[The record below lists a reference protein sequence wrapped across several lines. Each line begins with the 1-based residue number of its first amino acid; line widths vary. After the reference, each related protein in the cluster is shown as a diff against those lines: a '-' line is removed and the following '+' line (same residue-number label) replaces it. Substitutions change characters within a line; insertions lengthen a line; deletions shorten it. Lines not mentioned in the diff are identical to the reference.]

1 MSSRAAQPRAAS
13 RRRSSAA
20 AAAAARRRAAKRRRR
35 GFLFLG
41 FLAAVAVAVVVF
53 DAPFRSAVR
62 DLSLPLAHE
71 AEIRQQAREKQ
82 LDPAL
87 IAGVIYAESKF
98 VDQTSSA
105 GALGLMQLMPETAT
119 FIAQRSGGS
128 AFTVEDLSTPE
139 VNIAYGSWYL
149 RYLLQHYGG
158 DEVRALAAYNG
169 GIGNVNRW
177 IAEAEAR
184 GESFGEDDIPFAETR
199 EYVDRVREAR
209 RRYAETYAHEL
220 GIR

>member
-1 MSSRAAQPRAAS
+1 MSPAAQAQV
-13 RRRSSAA
+13 
-20 AAAAARRRAAKRRRR
+20 ARRRAAARRAARRRR
-35 GFLFLG
+35 QVFLFVALLG
-41 FLAAVAVAVVVF
+41 SIALVVAVVG
-53 DAPFRSAVR
+53 PRFRTAVR
-62 DLSLPLAHE
+62 DFSLPLNHAS
-71 AEIRQQAREKQ
+71 EIRRQAAEKH

-105 GALGLMQLMPETAT
+105 GALGLMQLMPETAR
-119 FIAQRSGGS
+119 FIAQKSGGT
-128 AFTVEDLSTPE
+128 AFTIEDLSTPA

-149 RYLLQHYGG
+149 RWLLDHYDG
-158 DEVRALAAYNG
+158 DEMIALAAYNG

-177 IAEAEAR
+177 IAEAQAR
-184 GESFGEDDIPFAETR
+184 GDRFSEADIPFPETR

-209 RRYAETYAHEL
+209 ADYASTYPGEL

>member
-1 MSSRAAQPRAAS
+1 MSPAAQAAAVRRRRAAQQR
-13 RRRSSAA
+13 
-20 AAAAARRRAAKRRRR
+20 AAARRRRA
-35 GFLFLG
+35 FLG
-41 FLAAVAVAVVVF
+41 VALLGLVIAGIALLA
-53 DAPFRSAVR
+53 PLFRTAVR
-62 DLSLPLAHE
+62 DFSTLPLEHAD
-71 AEIRQQAREKQ
+71 EIRLQAREKN

-105 GALGLMQLMPETAT
+105 GALGLMQLMPETAQ
-119 FIAQRSGGS
+119 FIAQRSGGT
-128 AFTVEDLSTPE
+128 AFTIEDLSTPR

-149 RYLLQHYGG
+149 RYLLDHYDG

-169 GIGNVNRW
+169 GMGNVNEW

-184 GESFGEDDIPFAETR
+184 GDRFSEADIPFGETR
-199 EYVDRVREAR
+199 AYVDRVRQAR
-209 RRYAETYAHEL
+209 ADYAKTYPTEL

>member
-1 MSSRAAQPRAAS
+1 MSSRVAQPSSAG
-13 RRRSSAA
+13 RRRPSAA

-35 GFLFLG
+35 AFLFVAFLG
-41 FLAAVAVAVVVF
+41 AVAIGAAAL
-53 DAPFRSAVR
+53 APLFRTAVR

-71 AEIRQQAREKQ
+71 AEIREQARDKQ
-82 LDPAL
+82 LDPSL

-98 VDQTSSA
+98 VDQTSPV
-105 GALGLMQLMPETAT
+105 GALGLMQLMPDTAR
-119 FIAQRSGGS
+119 FIAERSGGT
-128 AFTVEDLSTPE
+128 AFTIEDLSTPE

-149 RYLLQHYGG
+149 RYLLQHYDG
-158 DEVRALAAYNG
+158 DEVKALAAYNG
-169 GIGNVNRW
+169 GIGNVEEW

-184 GESFGEDDIPFAETR
+184 GEAFHEDQIPFAETR

-209 RRYAETYAHEL
+209 RDYAVTYPDEL

>member
-1 MSSRAAQPRAAS
+1 MSPAAQAS
-13 RRRSSAA
+13 V
-20 AAAAARRRAAKRRRR
+20 ARRRAAARRAAQRRRR
-35 GFLFLG
+35 AFLLVALLG
-41 FLAAVAVAVVVF
+41 AIGVGVALVA
-53 DAPFRSAVR
+53 PLFRSAVR
-62 DLSLPLAHE
+62 DLSLPLNHAS
-71 AEIRQQAREKQ
+71 EIRRQAADKH

-105 GALGLMQLMPETAT
+105 GALGLMQLMPETAR
-119 FIAQRSGGS
+119 FIAQKSGGT
-128 AFTVEDLSTPE
+128 AFTIEDLSTPA

-149 RYLLQHYGG
+149 RWLLDHYGG

-169 GIGNVNRW
+169 GIGNVNKW

-184 GESFGEDDIPFAETR
+184 GERFHESDIPFPETR
-199 EYVDRVREAR
+199 EYVDRVRDAR
-209 RRYAETYAHEL
+209 ADYAATYPREL